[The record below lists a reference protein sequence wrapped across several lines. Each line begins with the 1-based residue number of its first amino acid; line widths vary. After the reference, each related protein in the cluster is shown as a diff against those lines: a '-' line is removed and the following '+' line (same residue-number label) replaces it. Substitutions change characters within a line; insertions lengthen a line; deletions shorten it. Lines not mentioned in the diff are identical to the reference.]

1 MRERLSNPGPRPV
14 RERGM
19 PAPVLAHGGRRRTA
33 VRRGFAMPLVIMLA
47 LVASIMGAVLLE
59 RQAAVFRLADREVKA
74 YRDRHF
80 ERGVREVVGEWTNS
94 LAGQPVE
101 KMIAPDGH
109 VLDLELPGGGG
120 AAVYMFDGQ
129 GSFLNDPG
137 SLSGPERDDWAGV
150 AAELAAMGARGDG
163 SWYRTVGPLAVS
175 AASAPPEIL
184 EAIGNYAGGR
194 RSGKRFASEI
204 ERARQDGDLTPA
216 SLGTAMNAADFT
228 PQQRDVVN
236 RLLVP
241 QPDLRALI
249 VDVYE
254 ARGSGRSE
262 LVRRYGGRM
271 VLPGG
276 AVRGMTT
283 MQSLGKFL
291 SWEELPLSES
301 N

>member
-1 MRERLSNPGPRPV
+1 MRA
-14 RERGM
+14 
-19 PAPVLAHGGRRRTA
+19 APPNMSVTA
-33 VRRGFAMPLVIMLA
+33 GRRGFAMPLVVMLA
-47 LVASIMGAVLLE
+47 LVASLMGAVLLQ
-59 RQAAVFRLADREVKA
+59 RQAAVFRLADREVRA

-94 LAGQPVE
+94 LAGQPVD

-129 GSFLNDPG
+129 GGFLTDPAT
-137 SLSGPERDDWAGV
+137 LSGPEREDWAGV
-150 AAELAAMGARGDG
+150 MAELSSLGRGDG
-163 SWYRTVGPLAVS
+163 SWYRAVGPLAVS
-175 AASAPPEIL
+175 AASAPTEVL

-204 ERARQDGDLTPA
+204 ERARRDGDLTPA
-216 SLGTAMNAADFT
+216 ALGTAMNAADFT
-228 PQQRDVVN
+228 PQQRDIVN

-241 QPDLRALI
+241 QPELRGVI

-254 ARGSGRSE
+254 SRGNGRAT
-262 LVRRYGGRM
+262 LVRRYGGRLF
-271 VLPGG
+271 LPGAG
-276 AVRGMTT
+276 RGLVS

-291 SWEELPLSES
+291 SWEELPLSE
-301 N
+301 